1 MGKPVAVV
9 TDTTSYLPRKL
20 ADAQG
25 IHQVSLYVGW
35 RGHQQR
41 EIELESFDGFYEQL
55 RTDPELPITSQ
66 PSIGDFLT
74 VWEPLLDAGQDIV
87 SIHLAGGISGTCES
101 ARQAHGLLAE
111 RGLGER
117 IEVID
122 GETACGGLGMLVL
135 AAAAAAKGGAEKDEV
150 AAHVREARKAL
161 RIWFCVDTLEYL
173 RRGGRVGKAQAWLG
187 GTLKIKP
194 ILSLEYEIVPVER
207 VRTAKRAFERMVQYA
222 QELHDSGADRW
233 VVQHIQATE
242 QAELLMD
249 RCHEI
254 FDSEPLFSSEVG
266 PVIGTYTGPGLLGV
280 GALPNSLFS

>member
-1 MGKPVAVV
+1 MNPVTVV
-9 TDTTSYLPRKL
+9 TDTTNYLPREL
-20 ADAQG
+20 ADKEG

-35 RGHQQR
+35 QDDQRR
-41 EIELESFDGFYEQL
+41 EIELDSFDAFYERL
-55 RTDPELPITSQ
+55 RTDPDLPTTSQ
-66 PSIGDFLT
+66 PSIGDFLA
-74 VWEPLLDAGQDIV
+74 VWEPLLKDGQDIV

-101 ARQAHGLLAE
+101 ARQAQSLLVE

-122 GETACGGLGMLVL
+122 GETACGGLGMVVL
-135 AAAAAAKGGAEKDEV
+135 AAAAAARGGADRDAV
-150 AAHVREARKAL
+150 AARAREARKEL

-173 RRGGRVGKAQAWLG
+173 RRGGRIGNAQAWIG
-187 GTLKIKP
+187 STLKIKP

-242 QAELLMD
+242 QAERLMN
-249 RCHEI
+249 RCREI

-280 GALPNSLFS
+280 GALPARLFA